1 MSLFHLLLCF
11 VPLCF
16 VGCNK
21 SCTYHNYFVY
31 NVSFFFS
38 LILRNN
44 FLPYE
49 DVDTLYNN
57 TECLEMLTHSP
68 ARDTSYN
75 TLTTLQA
82 YTYAIVVHI

>member
-1 MSLFHLLLCF
+1 MGFYLLCF
-11 VPLCF
+11 VPLSF

-31 NVSFFFS
+31 HVNFCFS
-38 LILRNN
+38 LILRSKI
-44 FLPYE
+44 FPYE

-68 ARDTSYN
+68 ARDTSYIHVYN

-82 YTYAIVVHI
+82 ILMLL